1 MTDILLM
8 NLLLGIPAG
17 LLIGLL
23 IWAAQQRA
31 VRLKVLQ
38 LYILCICSAVAIW
51 DCLTFRIQRKL
62 RAERRLR
69 SVTEEGG
76 QHE

>member
-17 LLIGLL
+17 LLLGLL
-23 IWAAQQRA
+23 IWAFQQPSVQRWIIRYYLA
-31 VRLKVLQ
+31 A
-38 LYILCICSAVAIW
+38 LCFAIGTW

-76 QHE
+76 QYE